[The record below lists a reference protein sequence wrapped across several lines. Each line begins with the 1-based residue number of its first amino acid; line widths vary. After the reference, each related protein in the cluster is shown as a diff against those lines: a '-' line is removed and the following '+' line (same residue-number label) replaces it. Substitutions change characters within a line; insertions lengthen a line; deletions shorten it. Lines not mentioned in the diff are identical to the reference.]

1 MCGYLRTIFVNRC
14 QQKNGQNFAK
24 IVEKRSDTIRKYE
37 KKGLIPSGKKFTE
50 SCKSYKNWRYY
61 DREDVYNMVLF
72 FNDRT
77 PGRPVNKR
85 NISAQ
90 VKVIKISEKI
100 KLGRK

>member
-1 MCGYLRTIFVNRC
+1 
-14 QQKNGQNFAK
+14 
-24 IVEKRSDTIRKYE
+24 
-37 KKGLIPSGKKFTE
+37 
-50 SCKSYKNWRYY
+50 
-61 DREDVYNMVLF
+61 VYNMVLF